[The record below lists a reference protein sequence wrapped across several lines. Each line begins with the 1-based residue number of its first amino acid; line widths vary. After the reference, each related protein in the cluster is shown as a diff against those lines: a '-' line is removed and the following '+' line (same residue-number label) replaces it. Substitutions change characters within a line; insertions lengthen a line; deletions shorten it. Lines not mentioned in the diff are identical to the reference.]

1 MSGSPTSPSP
11 FSKSAY
17 LKRLVIGGAAAVVIT
32 FAIGILVMWI
42 SGFVIDDEPSR
53 ASLTPCVFGEQKSAP
68 LENPFAKQPI
78 GFDCIAPEDAKP
90 LFVQW
95 FDRILSRRAPDGGG
109 AGAAG
114 R

>member
-1 MSGSPTSPSP
+1 
-11 FSKSAY
+11 
-17 LKRLVIGGAAAVVIT
+17 
-32 FAIGILVMWI
+32 MWM